1 MDYARVFHS
10 LLAAHQ
16 SIQRT
21 VEPTHKGII
30 SVTES
35 SDPRVAR
42 LIKLHVEQMRQLL
55 EGCSKRQCPAQPRFW
70 DPLFAA
76 VYRNADKIDMQ
87 VDPTAK
93 GVRVEETGS
102 NAVTKQ
108 LVQAHAAVVSEF
120 VRNGMAEMHEAHAA
134 PPGA

>member
-1 MDYARVFHS
+1 MKRYMLVLSLLVVLAATYSFAQGFGRGRGPGMGMGMGMGGGGMMTGGGPNSGTGMDYARVFHS

-55 EGCSKRQCPAQPRFW
+55 
-70 DPLFAA
+70 
-76 VYRNADKIDMQ
+76 
-87 VDPTAK
+87 
-93 GVRVEETGS
+93 
-102 NAVTKQ
+102 
-108 LVQAHAAVVSEF
+108 
-120 VRNGMAEMHEAHAA
+120 
-134 PPGA
+134 